1 MTKRMKIN
9 IIHTFT
15 LIVIETALFFITRPE
30 EIGIYFMLW
39 CAAYWGLMLVN
50 IFGGLGM
57 LLDMLG
63 FYDSNFY
70 KKKILSSEEEKQGR
84 RDPLN
89 SNTNLVYMFLA
100 IVNIVVYMVV

>member
-9 IIHTFT
+9 LIHTIS
-15 LIVIETALFFITRPE
+15 LVIIETIVFFIAKPQD
-30 EIGIYFMLW
+30 IGIYFMLW

-50 IFGGLGM
+50 IFGGLGI
-57 LLDMLG
+57 LLDTLG

-70 KKKILSSEEEKQGR
+70 KKKILSTEEEKEGR

-100 IVNIVVYMVV
+100 IVNIAIYMVI